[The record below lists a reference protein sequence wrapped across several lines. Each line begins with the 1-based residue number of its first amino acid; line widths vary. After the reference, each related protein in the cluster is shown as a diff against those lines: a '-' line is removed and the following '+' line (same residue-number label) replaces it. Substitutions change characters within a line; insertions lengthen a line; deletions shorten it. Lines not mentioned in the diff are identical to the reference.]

1 MKQKNKFFLMLLTML
16 KMKKL
21 EKNFKIYYFPLLKIR
36 IKKVE
41 IFKNQLKD
49 LKMMKTINLL
59 TH

>member
-1 MKQKNKFFLMLLTML
+1 MLLTML

>member
-1 MKQKNKFFLMLLTML
+1 ML

-21 EKNFKIYYFPLLKIR
+21 EKNLKIYYFPLLKIG

-41 IFKNQLKD
+41 IFKKQLKD